1 MSDGRF
7 PIGMTPTRPVIA
19 APQIKI
25 GQEGA
30 VESVEPAAAGDLT
43 AWRDRFLQAF
53 GTSEPAI
60 AEALF
65 NQLINA
71 LHTDPKEPLSAS
83 TANLALA
90 LLHRLAPRNEL
101 EGMLC
106 VQLIVAHVASMDTSR
121 RGLHADQSV
130 GGRQAYLG
138 LARKLM
144 ALFTTQVETLNRLRG
159 NTVVQR
165 VVVERVNIEAGGKA
179 LVGAVSRRSGGP
191 EDA

>member
-1 MSDGRF
+1 MR
-7 PIGMTPTRPVIA
+7 
-19 APQIKI
+19 APQIRVGLGGI
-25 GQEGA
+25 P
-30 VESVEPAAAGDLT
+30 ESVEPVQAGDLST
-43 AWRDRFLQAF
+43 WRDQSLRAF
-53 GTSEPAI
+53 GTSEPAV

-65 NQLINA
+65 NQVVNA
-71 LHTDPKEPLSAS
+71 LHTNPKEPLAAS

-106 VQLIVAHVASMDTSR
+106 VQLIVAHVASMDASR
-121 RGLHADQSV
+121 RGLHAEQSV
-130 GGRQAYLG
+130 AGRQAYLG

-165 VVVERVNIEAGGKA
+165 VVVERVTIEAGGKA

-191 EDA
+191 GDG